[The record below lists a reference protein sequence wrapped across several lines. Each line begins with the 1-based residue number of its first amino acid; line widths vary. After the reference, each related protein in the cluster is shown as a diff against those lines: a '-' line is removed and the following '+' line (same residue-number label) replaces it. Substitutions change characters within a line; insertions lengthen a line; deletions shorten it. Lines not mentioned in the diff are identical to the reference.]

1 MYAYPETFNRK
12 ECDDVFHENMQEIIK
27 QHGGFGLLQ
36 WLRNRRAL
44 KYYLAVRVGELSI
57 LGVLVNDV
65 VRVPQWLTG
74 AALAGIMGLSGW
86 TLVTTHQLSSEVAVL
101 NERIKAVRDFE
112 DLALANMNK
121 KFDTQSARLSELE
134 TRVRQLE
141 QWSTDVRRNTH

>member
-1 MYAYPETFNRK
+1 
-12 ECDDVFHENMQEIIK
+12 
-27 QHGGFGLLQ
+27 
-36 WLRNRRAL
+36 
-44 KYYLAVRVGELSI
+44 
-57 LGVLVNDV
+57 
-65 VRVPQWLTG
+65 
-74 AALAGIMGLSGW
+74 
-86 TLVTTHQLSSEVAVL
+86 VL

>member
-1 MYAYPETFNRK
+1 M
-12 ECDDVFHENMQEIIK
+12 
-27 QHGGFGLLQ
+27 
-36 WLRNRRAL
+36 
-44 KYYLAVRVGELSI
+44 
-57 LGVLVNDV
+57 GVLVNDV